1 MKGYQK
7 KLIESYKRVD
17 AECKA
22 DPVGAAIVPV
32 FVKKMERA
40 IEIIAK
46 IEELAPQQV
55 ASTTGITTEK
65 NNLKDDI
72 YGLIYDVASAICAYA
87 HDQKMITL
95 YEKTD
100 FPYDDISKMSVA
112 DLLIFA
118 DMILNEL
125 KQIAPDDMKEY
136 GIQPEEVVEL
146 SEMVSKLR
154 LTSNDKKLA
163 IIDRS
168 FVTDQINMYCAEL
181 QEIKKNSLR
190 KLVGQYERKAPVLYF
205 KLKAAMIVGSASGRK
220 SNTKKSTD
228 TDTTATKA

>member
-1 MKGYQK
+1 
-7 KLIESYKRVD
+7 
-17 AECKA
+17 
-22 DPVGAAIVPV
+22 
-32 FVKKMERA
+32 MERA
-40 IEIIAK
+40 EAIIAK

-72 YGLIYDVASAICAYA
+72 YGLIYDVASAIGAYA

-95 YEKTD
+95 FEKTD

-112 DLLIFA
+112 DLLIFT

-125 KQIAPDDMKEY
+125 KQIAPDDIKEY
-136 GIQPEEVVEL
+136 GIQSEEVVEL
-146 SEMVSKLR
+146 NDMVSRLR

-168 FVTDQINMYCAEL
+168 SVTEQINMYCAEL
-181 QEIKKNSLR
+181 QEIKKKTLR

-205 KLKAAMIVGSASGRK
+205 KIKAAMIVGSTPGRK
-220 SNTKKSTD
+220 SSAKKSTD
-228 TDTTATKA
+228 TDNTIPKA